1 MTKLDIFFIFCS
13 TSFIEILFYR
23 FYITGNFLYPI
34 FNNYFVPDNQQ
45 MIDFEITLKKYIRD
59 DGLPFITKNINYLGY
74 ILGPSNS
81 FLLIGLPIL
90 SFFSLK
96 KIKIVNITLLEY
108 LRFSYF

>member
-1 MTKLDIFFIFCS
+1 MLLKIDDKIRYFFLFS
-13 TSFIEILFYR
+13 AVLVLLEILFYR
-23 FYITGNFLYPI
+23 FYITGNFLYPL
-34 FNNYFVPDNQQ
+34 FNNYFLPDNQQ

-96 KIKIVNITLLEY
+96 QNQTNK
-108 LRFSYF
+108 